1 MLAIWPTPEQES
13 PTTSPPSSQPRK
25 AQRVLACVLCQQR
38 KIKCNRKF
46 PCSNCIRS
54 KASCVPATVNPRR
67 KRRFPERELLDRL
80 NRYEDLL
87 RQNNVKFE
95 PLHKEENASPNVE
108 GANHSDEDMPEAPV
122 VERPSGLVNVKPEPV
137 YEPKNFWHTMSQGF
151 RDPDN
156 DSDSSQDD
164 VREEVVKNAWDLL
177 YSKNDHLL
185 LGSRKTAVDISTL
198 HPEPVQILRLWQIYL
213 DGVNP
218 LLKVTHAP
226 SLQGRIIEATSNV
239 SHTSAALEALMLS
252 IYCVAVQ
259 SLDEDDC
266 QAIFNSSK
274 ENLLTA
280 HHFGCEQALLNC
292 GFLRTGDRDCLTAL
306 FLYLI
311 SVGPQTDPRSLSSM
325 LGVALRIAQRMGIDS
340 ESANSRCNPLEA
352 EMRRRLWWSLV
363 LFDARVSELAN
374 YRSTVLAPTWD
385 CKIPLNVSDSDLWSE
400 MREPPPAQEKCTDV
414 LYAAVR
420 SELGDFLRHAA
431 IHLDFTTPALKP
443 IAKDAKGSLDIL
455 ERRLNDKYLRFCD
468 PQNPLHFMTLC
479 TTRSFLARYR
489 LVEHNNNNNPSSS
502 SPSSSSSTPSSS
514 PDLALSHA
522 LTWLDADTQIMT
534 SPLTKPFRWLFQFY
548 FPFPAYV
555 QAVQHLKR
563 RPLGP
568 DAARAWA
575 LLSDHYDARFATAA
589 YPPSATAEDG
599 DANPLY
605 GIFARM
611 VLQAWRPREEA
622 LQEAGE
628 VPVVVPRIV
637 ERFRVKMAGVAR
649 AEAELQQVQ
658 QEQEQ
663 GGMAAAAAAA
673 EVVDVG
679 GLMGVGFGGYGG
691 MMFGMDGQQGLGG
704 YVEPGLG
711 GFPNAGLLGQ
721 FPLDVGMGQMNWAGM
736 DWGFGDGR
744 GG

>member
-1 MLAIWPTPEQES
+1 M
-13 PTTSPPSSQPRK
+13 
-25 AQRVLACVLCQQR
+25 
-38 KIKCNRKF
+38 
-46 PCSNCIRS
+46 
-54 KASCVPATVNPRR
+54 
-67 KRRFPERELLDRL
+67 
-80 NRYEDLL
+80 
-87 RQNNVKFE
+87 
-95 PLHKEENASPNVE
+95 
-108 GANHSDEDMPEAPV
+108 
-122 VERPSGLVNVKPEPV
+122 
-137 YEPKNFWHTMSQGF
+137 
-151 RDPDN
+151 
-156 DSDSSQDD
+156 
-164 VREEVVKNAWDLL
+164 KNAWDLL

-218 LLKVTHAP
+218 LFKVTHAP
-226 SLQGRIIEATSNV
+226 SLQGRIIEAASSV
-239 SHTSAALEALMLS
+239 SHTSAALEALMFS
-252 IYCVAVQ
+252 IYCVAIQ

-340 ESANSRCNPLEA
+340 ESANSSRNPLEA

-363 LFDARVSELAN
+363 LFDARISELAN

-414 LYAAVR
+414 LFAAVR

-443 IAKDAKGSLDIL
+443 IAKDTSGGLDAL

-489 LVEHNNNNNPSSS
+489 LVDHNNSSPSPPSSS
-502 SPSSSSSTPSSS
+502 SP
-514 PDLALSHA
+514 DQALSHA
-522 LTWLDADTQIMT
+522 LTWLSADTQIMT

-555 QAVQHLKR
+555 HAVQHLKR
-563 RPLGP
+563 HPLGP
-568 DAARAWA
+568 DAARAWE
-575 LLSDHYDARFATAA
+575 LLSDHYDARFAASPA
-589 YPPSATAEDG
+589 YPPSATAEEEDE
-599 DANPLY
+599 NPLY

-611 VLQAWRPREEA
+611 VLQAWGPREEA
-622 LQEAGE
+622 LRREEGGQG
-628 VPVVVPRIV
+628 VVPRIV
-637 ERFRVKMAGVAR
+637 ERFREKMAGVEREA
-649 AEAELQQVQ
+649 AEKAGKQVEAGQQGQQ
-658 QEQEQ
+658 QELYL
-663 GGMAAAAAAA
+663 GGTAAAA

-704 YVEPGLG
+704 YVEPGLMG

>member
-1 MLAIWPTPEQES
+1 MAPNACIK
-13 PTTSPPSSQPRK
+13 PRSLTC
-25 AQRVLACVLCQQR
+25 RQQ
-38 KIKCNRKF
+38 
-46 PCSNCIRS
+46 
-54 KASCVPATVNPRR
+54 
-67 KRRFPERELLDRL
+67 
-80 NRYEDLL
+80 
-87 RQNNVKFE
+87 
-95 PLHKEENASPNVE
+95 
-108 GANHSDEDMPEAPV
+108 
-122 VERPSGLVNVKPEPV
+122 
-137 YEPKNFWHTMSQGF
+137 F

-164 VREEVVKNAWDLL
+164 VREGVVKNAWDLL
-177 YSKNDHLL
+177 YSKNDNLF

-226 SLQGRIIEATSNV
+226 SLQGRIIEAASNV
-239 SHTSAALEALMLS
+239 SHTSAALEALMFS

-266 QAIFNSSK
+266 QAIFKSSK
-274 ENLLTA
+274 ETLLTA

-306 FLYLI
+306 FLYLV
-311 SVGPQTDPRSLSSM
+311 SVGPQTDPRSLSSV

-340 ESANSRCNPLEA
+340 ESANAGCNPLEA

-385 CKIPLNVSDSDLWSE
+385 CQIPLNVSDSDLWSE

-414 LYAAVR
+414 LFAAVR

-443 IAKDAKGSLDIL
+443 IAKDTQKDHHSLDIL

-479 TTRSFLARYR
+479 ATRSFLARYR
-489 LVEHNNNNNPSSS
+489 LVDHNNNNSSS
-502 SPSSSSSTPSSS
+502 SPSSSSS
-514 PDLALSHA
+514 PDHALSHA
-522 LTWLDADTQIMT
+522 LAWLDADTQIMT

-555 QAVQHLKR
+555 HAVQHLKR
-563 RPLGP
+563 HPLGP
-568 DAARAWA
+568 DSHRAWE

-589 YPPSATAEDG
+589 YPPSATAEDD

-605 GIFARM
+605 GMFARM

-622 LQEAGE
+622 LREKGE
-628 VPVVVPRIV
+628 EVVVVVPRIV
-637 ERFRVKMAGVAR
+637 ERFREKMAGVAR
-649 AEAELQQVQ
+649 AEAGPEVGPGQQVQ
-658 QEQEQ
+658 QQHEQQ
-663 GGMAAAAAAA
+663 GGTGAAA

-704 YVEPGLG
+704 YVEPGLMG

-721 FPLDVGMGQMNWAGM
+721 FPLDFGMGQMNWAGM